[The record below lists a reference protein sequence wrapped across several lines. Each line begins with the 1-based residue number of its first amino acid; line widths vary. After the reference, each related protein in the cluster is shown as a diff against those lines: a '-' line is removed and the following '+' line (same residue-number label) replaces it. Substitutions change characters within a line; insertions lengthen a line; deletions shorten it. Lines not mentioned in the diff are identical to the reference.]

1 VRGGAPMIGAPRATS
16 GGPSAPP
23 RVGIGVGVTGH
34 RAGHPGFDANRARIT
49 AVLDGLFA
57 AIDSAVTSAVQA
69 VAPGRRAPSRLHTL
83 VALGTDAAAV
93 ELALARHWQV
103 IAPLPFGLDLN
114 VAVNAMP
121 HTVAEARALLAGGD
135 GESADVADRARELR
149 TLLARVQRFEL
160 ADADQ
165 EIGEHLLRMLGAPDD
180 VGGARAYGLA
190 IAERAATAAHV
201 MIEQSDL
208 LIGVWDGR
216 WTADLGGTGQTIA
229 AALERGAPVIWIDID
244 APEQWRVLRAP
255 ESLAARG
262 SAAPS
267 GAERDADLAAIVDE
281 ALRPAS
287 AHAAAHETHGRASR
301 GGGSHTAG
309 RRRFHDDS
317 DPLQR
322 ERWRPRSQR
331 VFHAYRRIETVF
343 GKTDHR
349 SRFRSLRQEY
359 VAPDAHAAAE
369 LDGLRAAVPDDP
381 AFAER
386 IALDVLRRF
395 AWADGVAARLSDA
408 YRSGMV
414 TNFLLSAL
422 AIVAGIAYLPL
433 AADDHK
439 WAFALVEFLLLATIL
454 GVISV
459 GRRRRWHRRWFE
471 TRRIAEYFRHAPIL
485 LLLGVARA
493 PGRWPRGV
501 ETSWPEWYARHAL
514 RELGLPR
521 MRVTNASLR
530 DTLVRLLLPHVQR
543 QRDYHVGKARRLTA
557 AHHSLDRLSAVLF
570 VLAVVSVATYL
581 LLKAGGGLSWWSTM
595 LAQNS
600 SKAFTFLGVL
610 LPTLGGA
617 FAGIR
622 YFGDFE
628 RFAAI
633 SAVTA
638 VKLDA
643 IESRIQLLLTAP
655 VEELRFVRVA
665 DLAHAVD
672 DVVVAEIENWQAVF
686 GGKQITVPV

>member
-1 VRGGAPMIGAPRATS
+1 MTGSASAPS

-23 RVGIGVGVTGH
+23 TVGFGVGVTGH
-34 RAGHPGFDANRARIT
+34 RAGHPAFDANRARIT
-49 AVLDGLFA
+49 AVLDGLFG
-57 AIDSAVTSAVQA
+57 AIDAAVTTAAEA
-69 VAPGRRAPSRLHTL
+69 VAPGRRAPTRLHTL
-83 VALGTDAAAV
+83 LALGTDATAV
-93 ELALARHWQV
+93 DLALARRWQV

-121 HTVAEARALLAGGD
+121 RTVEDARALLAGGD
-135 GESADVADRARELR
+135 GESAEVRARARELR
-149 TLLARVQRFEL
+149 ALLSRVQRFEL
-160 ADADQ
+160 ADADH
-165 EIGEHLLRMLGAPDD
+165 EIGEHLLQTLGAPADD
-180 VGGARAYGLA
+180 GDARAYGVA

-201 MIEQSDL
+201 MIEQSDV

-229 AALERGAPVIWIDID
+229 AALDRGSPVIWVDVD

-255 ESLAARG
+255 ESLVTRG
-262 SAAPS
+262 AAAPTA
-267 GAERDADLAAIVDE
+267 AERDADLAAIVDE
-281 ALRPAS
+281 ALRPAI
-287 AHAAAHETHGRASR
+287 GRAAGHESQGPTSEVHATR
-301 GGGSHTAG
+301 THSGAG
-309 RRRFHDDS
+309 RRVTDES

-331 VFHAYRRIETVF
+331 IFHAYRRMEAVF
-343 GKTDHR
+343 GRTDDR

-359 VAPDAHAAAE
+359 AAPDEHAAAE
-369 LDGLRAAVPDDP
+369 LDALRASVPDDP

-386 IALDVLRRF
+386 IAHDVLRRF

-433 AADDHK
+433 AADASK

-454 GVISV
+454 GVITV

-501 ETSWPEWYARHAL
+501 ESSWPEWYARHAL

-530 DTLVRLLLPHVQR
+530 DTLERLLLPHVQR
-543 QRDYHVGKARRLTA
+543 QRDYHVAKARRLTA

-570 VLAVVSVATYL
+570 VLAVVSVACYL
-581 LLKAGGGLSWWSTM
+581 LLKSGGALGWWPTT

-633 SAVTA
+633 SSVTA

-643 IESRIQLLLTAP
+643 IESRIQLLLAAP
-655 VEELRFVRVA
+655 VQELRFARVA

-686 GGKQITVPV
+686 GGKHITVPV

>member
-1 VRGGAPMIGAPRATS
+1 MTGSVRATS

-23 RVGIGVGVTGH
+23 TVGIGVGVTGH
-34 RAGHPGFDANRARIT
+34 RAGHPAFDANRARIT
-49 AVLDGLFA
+49 TVLDGLFA
-57 AIDSAVTSAVQA
+57 AIDAAVATAVQA
-69 VAPGRRAPSRLHTL
+69 VAPGRRAPTRLHTL
-83 VALGTDAAAV
+83 LALGTDATAV
-93 ELALARHWQV
+93 ELALARQWQV

-121 HTVAEARALLAGGD
+121 RTVADARVLLAGGD
-135 GESADVADRARELR
+135 GESADVTARARELR
-149 TLLARVQRFEL
+149 GLLARVQRFEL
-160 ADADQ
+160 ADADH
-165 EIGEHLLRMLGAPDD
+165 EIGEHLLQTLGAPENDGD
-180 VGGARAYGLA
+180 ARAYGVA

-201 MIEQSDL
+201 MIEQSDV

-229 AALERGAPVIWIDID
+229 AALERGSPVIWVDVD
-244 APEQWRVLRAP
+244 TPEHWRVLRAP
-255 ESLAARG
+255 ESLVTRG
-262 SAAPS
+262 AAAPS
-267 GAERDADLAAIVDE
+267 TAERDADLAAIVDE
-281 ALRPAS
+281 ALRPAK
-287 AHAAAHETHGRASR
+287 AHAAGHEPRRRATASHGTNARSA
-301 GGGSHTAG
+301 AG
-309 RRRFHDDS
+309 RRASDDS

-343 GKTDHR
+343 GRTDDR

-369 LDGLRAAVPDDP
+369 LDALRASIPDDP

-386 IALDVLRRF
+386 IAHDVLRRF

-433 AADDHK
+433 AADANK

-454 GVISV
+454 GVITV

-501 ETSWPEWYARHAL
+501 ESSWPEWYARHAL

-530 DTLVRLLLPHVQR
+530 DTLERLLLPHVQR
-543 QRDYHVGKARRLTA
+543 QRDYHVAKARRLTA

-570 VLAVVSVATYL
+570 VLAVVSVACYL
-581 LLKAGGGLSWWSTM
+581 LLKAGGGLGWWPTT
-595 LAQNS
+595 LAQGS
-600 SKAFTFLGVL
+600 SKTFTFLGVL

-643 IESRIQLLLTAP
+643 IESRLQLLLAAP
-655 VEELRFVRVA
+655 VQELRFARIA

-686 GGKQITVPV
+686 GGKHITVPV